1 MNNNTREI
9 YNAMNDIAIVLSPLS
24 EKLKSNRRFIESL
37 LHIFKGVTDFRDPL
51 KITYRLENILCI
63 CLLIALRGEFT
74 SFYNASVFIKVKAAY
89 FRRLKLI
96 EGKEIPSHNT
106 LRRIFMCVD
115 ADELRDSLQSRMRS
129 MIEKITN
136 HTGNSDGK
144 VRLLCG
150 DGKTFNGSG
159 RKEGKRYVEGKR
171 NVNVFN
177 VLDSSSSL
185 VIASIPLDDKESE
198 IPAFQ
203 KLLPKYDLTHTM
215 VTADA
220 LHCQIKTLRL
230 ICDHG
235 GEYTVTVKDNQSGKK
250 QHIIDMIEAQ

>member
-1 MNNNTREI
+1 
-9 YNAMNDIAIVLSPLS
+9 
-24 EKLKSNRRFIESL
+24 
-37 LHIFKGVTDFRDPL
+37 
-51 KITYRLENILCI
+51 
-63 CLLIALRGEFT
+63 
-74 SFYNASVFIKVKAAY
+74 
-89 FRRLKLI
+89 
-96 EGKEIPSHNT
+96 
-106 LRRIFMCVD
+106 MCVD

-235 GEYTVTVKDNQSGKK
+235 GEYTVTVKDNQSGRNSTLST
-250 QHIIDMIEAQ
+250 